1 MSCTLLLCDGG
12 ELESSETVPSS
23 SSTMIE
29 ARVPEVCLVRVSG
42 QGQRCR
48 RIGDFGP
55 APQGRTV
62 QASH

>member
-1 MSCTLLLCDGG
+1 MLLCDGG

-29 ARVPEVCLVRVSG
+29 ARVPEVCLVRARVRG
-42 QGQRCR
+42 QGQGQGRR

-55 APQGRTV
+55 APQAA
-62 QASH
+62 Q